1 MGQDS
6 QTLTAVRTIGQKVTQ
21 FPIEI
26 GPRFLELFSEN
37 LYTSP
42 NKTFEEL
49 VANSWDADATAVY
62 ISIPDDLKSESS
74 CIWVLDNGTSMDV
87 AGLETLWTI
96 TSDHKRKVKNPKRP
110 QIGKFGIGK
119 LATYILASEIT
130 FICKAADGKIR
141 TVPVNYHDIEEL
153 EGVWRPDQVPLTV
166 REISEA
172 DLTKIL
178 STTQESETIL
188 DLISEG
194 VPFRE
199 SDHSVAEFHHPEPPP
214 IQPSG
219 TWTLVLLTSL
229 REAGKSVQKG
239 RIRRMLR
246 SALPLTSDISIV
258 LNDEVLEPTKVDID
272 PYDTWILG
280 RNLPIGEVG
289 IEDVDPSLEEDSAKI
304 ENFDDPDHPHI
315 TIEGIKGKISGQIT
329 LYKSRITGGKSDDR
343 GASNGFFVNI
353 LGRVINLEQA
363 DFGLE
368 NLSHGPWA
376 QFRATLRADGL
387 DRDLGVERDGLR
399 DSRQVRIFKRFL
411 MSTFNRARTALREA
425 TIAEWPRAG
434 DILDG
439 SWKSIPMRPLAEV
452 VAERLSANK
461 GLPSSISRGDIDDVQ
476 EFHALWNQAVE
487 ENPGN
492 LISSVR
498 AQPFGDQLP
507 LSRYELQ
514 TRDVVVNDSHP
525 YVVERS
531 GTIEERKLIQEFV
544 LADFLTELYLIAHEV
559 DSVALDEGRAFRDE
573 FLRLLAQLNRR
584 TGGQIAQM
592 LLEAT
597 DNDKA
602 LEEIVGDALDY
613 VGFNVKPIGGNGQPE
628 GVAQAPLSPNAKP
641 DEGPYTFT
649 YDAKSTSKANGRVTN
664 KEVGPGRLARHR
676 QEHEAD
682 HTLVVAPDFQSG
694 ALQHECEESQ
704 VTPMRA
710 QDLAS
715 LLMLSARAGP
725 LNFVAFREIF
735 ELHDPDEVHEWVE
748 EFICNFES
756 LPRVPIGDLLWAFDE
771 IGIDGPDE
779 LETTVIA
786 DRLRSKYG
794 NTSFPSER
802 HVRDAIAGLSVFL
815 PAIVRNNNK
824 QVYLSAGP
832 KDIRNALVEQLQLLP
847 DSIRL
852 SLDRDL
858 FGQEGE

>member
-1 MGQDS
+1 MSNDS
-6 QTLTAVRTIGQKVTQ
+6 QTLAAVRTAGEEVRQ
-21 FPIEI
+21 FAIEI

-37 LYTSP
+37 LYSSP

-62 ISIPDDLKSESS
+62 ISIPDDLKSEGT

-87 AGLETLWTI
+87 VGLETLWTI
-96 TSDHKRKVKNPKRP
+96 TSDHKRRVENLRRP

-141 TVPVNYHDIEEL
+141 TVPVNYRDIEEL
-153 EGVWRPDQVPLTV
+153 QGLWRPDHVPLTV
-166 REISEA
+166 REISKAEFQS
-172 DLTKIL
+172 IL
-178 STTQESETIL
+178 STIQDSDTIL
-188 DLISEG
+188 DLISQG

-199 SDHSVAEFHHPEPPP
+199 SGHSVAEFHHPEPPS
-214 IQPSG
+214 ILPSD

-229 REAGKSVQKG
+229 RETGKSVQKG

-246 SALPLTSDISIV
+246 SALPLTSDISIII
-258 LNDEVLEPTKVDID
+258 NDEVLEPTKVEID
-272 PYDTWILG
+272 PYATWVLG
-280 RNLPIGEVG
+280 KDLPIEEVG
-289 IEDVDPSLEEDSAKI
+289 LEDVDPSSEEENAKI
-304 ENFDDPDHPHI
+304 TNVDDPDYPYI
-315 TIEGIKGKISGQIT
+315 EIEGIEGTISGQVT

-343 GASNGFFVNI
+343 GASNGFFINI

-387 DRDLGVERDGLR
+387 DGDLGVERDGLR

-411 MSTFNRARTALREA
+411 MSTFNRARTALKEA
-425 TIAEWPRAG
+425 VLAEWPRAG

-452 VAERLSANK
+452 VAERLATNK
-461 GLPSSISRGDIDDVQ
+461 GLPSSIIRGDIDNVE
-476 EFHALWNQAVE
+476 EFREAWNQAVE
-487 ENPGN
+487 QNPGN

-498 AQPFGDQLP
+498 TQSFGDQLP

-514 TRDVVVNDSHP
+514 TRNVVVNDNHP
-525 YVVERS
+525 YVIERS

-544 LADFLTELYLIAHEV
+544 LADFLTELYLITHEV
-559 DSVALDEGRAFRDE
+559 DSVALDEGRTFRDE

-592 LLEAT
+592 LIESTENA
-597 DNDKA
+597 KA

-613 VGFNVKPIGGNGQPE
+613 IGFNVTPIGGNGQPE
-628 GVAQAPLSPNAKP
+628 GVAQAPLSPDAESDK
-641 DEGPYTFT
+641 GPFTFT
-649 YDAKSTSKANGRVTN
+649 YDAKSTSKENGRVTN
-664 KEVGPGRLARHR
+664 KDVGPGRLARHR
-676 QEHEAD
+676 REHEAD
-682 HTLVVAPDFQSG
+682 YTLVVAPNFQSG
-694 ALQHECEESQ
+694 ALQEECKESQ

-710 QDLAS
+710 EDLAS
-715 LLMLSARAGP
+715 LLILSARAGT
-725 LNFVAFREIF
+725 LDFGAFRKVF
-735 ELHDPDEVHEWVE
+735 ELYDPDEVHEWVE
-748 EFICNFES
+748 KFISNAES
-756 LPRVPIGDLLWAFDE
+756 EPHVPIGDLLWAFEE
-771 IGIDGPDE
+771 IGINGPDE

-786 DRLRSKYG
+786 DRLRSKYD
-794 NTSFPSER
+794 NPHFPSER
-802 HVRDAIAGLSVFL
+802 HVREAVAGLSVFL

-832 KDIRNALVEQLQLLP
+832 KDIRNGLVEQLQLLP
-847 DSIRL
+847 ESIRL
-852 SLDRDL
+852 SLDQDL
-858 FGQEGE
+858 FSQEEE